1 MRYLSIFIL
10 SLVVI
15 MEQKTFIYNN
25 NEYIFKYNSRDV
37 SELWCID
44 EIVRDNDY
52 MLDKFVNN
60 INKHFIDIG
69 ANCGVA
75 TIILAKQNPNSK
87 IYAFEPD
94 PNVFKVLEEN
104 VNANKL
110 SNVILFNYAVS
121 NPENKNI
128 DLCFHPS
135 YSGGNTTYAD
145 KSNICSFFNNN
156 YIKIITVQ
164 CISLDEVLVNYSI
177 NNVELLKI
185 DCEGAEY
192 DIIYTS
198 NSIKE
203 NKIKNIVGEFHN
215 LAYNNRVK
223 NTADELIQY
232 TKPYI
237 SGIFNIR
244 TLNV

>member
-1 MRYLSIFIL
+1 MDST
-10 SLVVI
+10 
-15 MEQKTFIYNN
+15 TFIYNN
-25 NEYIFKYNSRDV
+25 NEYIFKYNKQDV

-52 MLDKFVNN
+52 MLDKFVDND
-60 INKHFIDIG
+60 NKSFIDIG

-75 TIILAKQNPNSK
+75 TIILAKQNPKSK

-104 VNANKL
+104 VNINNL
-110 SNVILFNYAVS
+110 SNVILFNYAIS
-121 NPENKNI
+121 NPETKNI

-145 KSNICSFFNNN
+145 KSNICLFFNNN
-156 YIKIITVQ
+156 DIKTINVK
-164 CISLDEVLVNYSI
+164 CISLDELIDTYNI
-177 NNVELLKI
+177 DNIELLKI

-198 NSIKE
+198 NSIKQ

-215 LAYNNRVK
+215 LAYNNKVT
-223 NTADELIQY
+223 NTADELIKY

-237 SGIFNIR
+237 PGLFNIR
-244 TLNV
+244 ILTV